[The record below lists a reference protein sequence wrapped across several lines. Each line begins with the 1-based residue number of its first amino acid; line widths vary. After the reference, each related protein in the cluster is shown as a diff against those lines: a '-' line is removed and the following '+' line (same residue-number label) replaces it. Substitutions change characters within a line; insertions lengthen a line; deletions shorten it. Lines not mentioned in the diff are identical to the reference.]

1 MQQFNDIAS
10 LRETLQHARRQGRR
24 IALVPTMGNLHEGHL
39 TLIAA
44 ARAEADLVVAS
55 IFVNPTQFG
64 PGEDFDRYPR
74 TLEEDCLKL
83 MSAGCDVVFSPT
95 PATMYPH
102 GTKHLSHVHVPAV
115 SEGLCG
121 ARRPGHFDGVSTVVS
136 LLLHIVQPD
145 IACFGE
151 KDYQQ
156 LAVIRKMVM
165 DLHMP
170 VTIVG
175 VPIVRE
181 PSGLALSSRNQYL
194 TADERK
200 VAPGLA
206 AVLRDVKRTLENGG
220 DISTAIDQGQQALVT
235 RGFRPDYLELR
246 EAITLTP
253 VTDSTHNAVLLV
265 AAYLGQTRLLD
276 NTAVTLS

>member
-1 MQQFNDIAS
+1 MQQFHDIAA
-10 LRETLQHARRQGRR
+10 LRETLQHARRQGQR

-39 TLIAA
+39 TLVAA

-83 MSAGCDVVFSPT
+83 MGVGCDVVFAPS
-95 PATMYPH
+95 PATIYPH
-102 GTKHLSHVHVPAV
+102 GIEGLSHVHVPSI

-156 LAVIRKMVM
+156 LAVIRKMVT
-165 DLHMP
+165 DLHLP
-170 VTIVG
+170 VTVIG

-181 PSGLALSSRNQYL
+181 RSGLALSSRNQFLAPY
-194 TADERK
+194 ERK
-200 VAPGLA
+200 IAQSLA
-206 AVLRDVKRTLENGG
+206 GVLGDVKKTLENCS
-220 DISTAIDQGQQALVT
+220 DIATAIDQTQQALVT
-235 RGFRPDYLELR
+235 
-246 EAITLTP
+246 
-253 VTDSTHNAVLLV
+253 
-265 AAYLGQTRLLD
+265 Q
-276 NTAVTLS
+276 